1 VSFAW
6 PIALLGL
13 LAIPLLIGLEVL
25 SRRRQARYT
34 VAFTNLELLRDVVG
48 RRSSRRRLLASA
60 LLLAGLASLVVA
72 LARPQATMTVAKRNG
87 TVVLAMDTSGSMI
100 ANDVSPTRIGAATA
114 AAQTFVQK
122 LPDTFEVGL
131 VPFSSSARL
140 LVSPTHDK
148 TAVVNGL
155 RSLQAGGGTSI
166 GDAIEQALGALG
178 VGGTTQGTAAK
189 KGGRTILLLSDGANT
204 SGEDP
209 LVAAQH
215 AKAAGVP
222 IYTIAFGTPDGT
234 VNAGPFNNPVPVP
247 PDPGTLRSVAS
258 ITGGQSFQVGDS
270 STLRAVYDH
279 IGTRVGSTKQ
289 KHDVTYRFAAGA
301 AVLLLLGAAASVRWR
316 GAIV

>member
-13 LAIPLLIGLEVL
+13 LAIPLLVGLEVL
-25 SRRRQARYT
+25 ARRRQARYT

-48 RRSSRRRLLASA
+48 RRSSWRRVLATS
-60 LLLAGLASLVVA
+60 LLLAGLATLVVA
-72 LARPQATMTVAKRNG
+72 LARPQDTMTVAKRNG
-87 TVVLAMDTSGSMI
+87 TVVLAMDTSGSMV

-131 VPFSSSARL
+131 VPFSSSAQL
-140 LVSPTHDK
+140 LVAPTHDK

-178 VGGTTQGTAAK
+178 VGGTTQGTAK

-270 STLRAVYDH
+270 ATLKAVYDH
-279 IGTRVGSTKQ
+279 IGTRVGSAKQ

>member
-1 VSFAW
+1 VTFAW

-13 LAIPLLIGLEVL
+13 LAIPLLVGLEVL

-48 RRSSRRRLLASA
+48 RRSSWRRLLATA

-72 LARPQATMTVAKRNG
+72 LARPQDTMTVAKRNG

-131 VPFSSSARL
+131 VPFSSSAQL
-140 LVSPTHDK
+140 LVSPTHDRN
-148 TAVVNGL
+148 AVTNGL
-155 RSLQAGGGTSI
+155 RSLHAGGGTSI
-166 GDAIEQALGALG
+166 GDAIEQSLGALG
-178 VGGTTQGTAAK
+178 VGGTTQGTAK

-247 PDPGTLRSVAS
+247 PDPGTLRSVAA
-258 ITGGQSFQVGDS
+258 ITGGQSFQAADS

-279 IGTRVGSTKQ
+279 IGTRVGSTRQ

-301 AVLLLLGAAASVRWR
+301 ALLLLAGAAASVRWR

>member
-48 RRSSRRRLLASA
+48 RRSSWRRLLATA

-122 LPDTFEVGL
+122 LPDTF
-131 VPFSSSARL
+131 
-140 LVSPTHDK
+140 
-148 TAVVNGL
+148 
-155 RSLQAGGGTSI
+155 
-166 GDAIEQALGALG
+166 
-178 VGGTTQGTAAK
+178 
-189 KGGRTILLLSDGANT
+189 
-204 SGEDP
+204 
-209 LVAAQH
+209 
-215 AKAAGVP
+215 
-222 IYTIAFGTPDGT
+222 
-234 VNAGPFNNPVPVP
+234 
-247 PDPGTLRSVAS
+247 
-258 ITGGQSFQVGDS
+258 
-270 STLRAVYDH
+270 
-279 IGTRVGSTKQ
+279 
-289 KHDVTYRFAAGA
+289 
-301 AVLLLLGAAASVRWR
+301 
-316 GAIV
+316 